1 MGKIVSLS
9 QYVKAPTL
17 QISKDMSNG
26 DTEDIISVILKNDI
40 ETAKAKANRQFAK
53 LFETSDEYETCRKI
67 YKNVQHNLVYEEDE
81 LGYEVIRMPAA
92 TIYTKIGDCEDFSL
106 LIADLLRGVH
116 GGKIRVEYW
125 FISQNILSRSPHH
138 IFPVAYLTDG
148 TQVIMD
154 AVYHSF
160 DVAPMFFYKYVY
172 DAAK

>member
-1 MGKIVSLS
+1 MGKSISLS
-9 QYVKAPTL
+9 TYVQYPSL
-17 QISKDMSNG
+17 QVSKDISNG
-26 DTEDIISVILKNDI
+26 DTQDIIDIILKNDV
-40 ETAKAKANRQFAK
+40 EAAKAKATRQFAK

-67 YKNVQHNLVYEEDE
+67 YENVQYNLVYEEDE
-81 LGYEVIRMPAA
+81 SGSEVIRMPAA

-125 FISQNILSRSPHH
+125 LISQNVLMRSPHH
-138 IFPVAYLTDG
+138 IFPVAYLSDG

-160 DVAPMFFYKYVY
+160 DDLPMFFYKYVY
-172 DAAK
+172 SAAK

>member
-9 QYVKAPTL
+9 QYVAYPTL
-17 QISKDMSNG
+17 NVSKDISNG
-26 DTEDIISVILKNDI
+26 DTEDIISVILKDDV
-40 ETAKAKANRQFAK
+40 EAAKAKATRQFAK

-67 YKNVQHNLVYEEDE
+67 YANVKKNVVYEEDE
-81 LGYEVIRMPAA
+81 VNSEVIRMPAA
-92 TIYTKIGDCEDFSL
+92 TIYTKTGDCEDFSL

-116 GGKIRVEYW
+116 GGKIRVEFW
-125 FISQNILSRSPHH
+125 LISQNFLNRSPHH
-138 IFPVAYLTDG
+138 IFPVAYLSDG

-154 AVYHSF
+154 AVFDSF